1 MTTTPPAQIYVEA
14 VNGSFIQISA
24 DESIR
29 MELSEQFTFDLPEAK
44 FMGNFKRGGR
54 SRGSWDGKIRLYSKR
69 NSQLPIGLLDS
80 LHLFAKERGYTI
92 DISSG
97 GRSGSLWGRAWSVAE
112 TEAFGNDLPISG
124 ANNSRLT
131 LRPDQLDAI
140 TRAIRGR
147 RSLIVSPTASGKSAI
162 AYSIALWQSTMVPK
176 SRGLVL
182 VPRVQLCQQLFSD
195 WSAYSRLNGFDI
207 EHEVS
212 VIYAGRDKHKTSR
225 ITISTWQSLYELPP
239 EYFEQFTY
247 VIGDEAHEFKAKSL
261 TYIMNSCVNAW
272 DRTGLTGTLDGTVT
286 NKMVLEGLFGP
297 VQKIITSKELMN
309 KGAIAKLNPIKV
321 LLLKHPKD
329 KCKVPKVTESDYENE
344 IQYLIGSEERNNF
357 ITNLAL
363 SLKGNTLLLYQR
375 VANHGVLLH
384 DLLKE
389 KKKNVYLIHGGVE
402 MDEREEIR
410 RIVEKE
416 NDAIIVASYGT
427 FSTGINIRNLHNV
440 IFGSPSKS
448 RIRNLQ
454 SIGRG
459 LRIGDD
465 KDSATLFDIADDLR
479 TSETGRRNF
488 TYLHMEERLK
498 IYIEE
503 KFPYKMYNIQL
514 GTVNDKKEADAKQ
527 QDEDSRTKK
536 EGANEKFGLL
546 KF

>member
-1 MTTTPPAQIYVEA
+1 MSNPTIEVEA
-14 VNGSFIQISA
+14 VNGSFIQLRTDPGIS
-24 DESIR
+24 
-29 MELSEQFTFDLPEAK
+29 MELSERFTFDLPEAK
-44 FMGNFKRGGR
+44 FMANFKRGGR
-54 SRGSWDGKIRLYSKR
+54 SRGNWDGKIRLFSRR
-69 NSQLPIGLLDS
+69 NSQLPMGLLDEVR
-80 LHLFAKERGYTI
+80 LFAKERGYEFS
-92 DISSG
+92 ISSS
-97 GRSGSLWGRAWSVAE
+97 GRSSHLWQRPWSIAE
-112 TEAFGNDLPISG
+112 TETFTNDFPIAGS
-124 ANNSRLT
+124 NDSRII

-140 TRAIRGR
+140 TRAIRSR

-162 AYSIALWQSTMVPK
+162 AYAISLWHSTMVPESK
-176 SRGLVL
+176 GLVI
-182 VPRVQLCQQLFSD
+182 VPRVQLCRQLYSD
-195 WSAYSRLNGFDI
+195 WCQYSRLNGWNV
-207 EHEVS
+207 EQKVS
-212 VIYAGRDKHKTSR
+212 IIYGGRDKHATGSV
-225 ITISTWQSLYELPP
+225 TISTWQSLFELPP
-239 EYFEQFTY
+239 EYFSQFTY

-297 VQKIITSKELMN
+297 AQKIISSKELMN

-321 LLLKHPKD
+321 LLLKHSKD
-329 KCKVPKVTESDYENE
+329 HAKIPKVTESDYENE
-344 IQYLIGSEERNNF
+344 IQYLIGSEERNAF

-375 VANHGVLLH
+375 VANHGVLLY
-384 DLLKE
+384 DLLKL

-410 RIVEKE
+410 RIVETE

-459 LRIGDD
+459 LRIGDA

-479 TSETGRRNF
+479 TGDAARKNF

-498 IYIEE
+498 IYISE

-514 GTVNDKKEADAKQ
+514 ERTSHDEKNKKVENTTS
-527 QDEDSRTKK
+527 DSTKK
-536 EGANEKFGLL
+536 EGRNEKFGLL
-546 KF
+546 KY

>member
-1 MTTTPPAQIYVEA
+1 MA
-14 VNGSFIQISA
+14 GF
-24 DESIR
+24 R
-29 MELSEQFTFDLPEAK
+29 
-44 FMGNFKRGGR
+44 RGGR
-54 SRGSWDGKIRLYSKR
+54 SRGTWDGKIRLYSKR
-69 NSQLPIGLLDS
+69 NSQLPIGLLDA
-80 LHLFAKERGYTI
+80 LRHFAEERGYSFS
-92 DISSG
+92 ISSN
-97 GRSGSLWGRAWSVAE
+97 GRSGYLWQRPWSIAE
-112 TEAFGNDLPISG
+112 TEAFGNEFPISG
-124 ANNSRLT
+124 SNDSRIT

-140 TRAIRGR
+140 TRSIRGR

-162 AYSIALWQSTMVPK
+162 AYSIALWQRTMVPN

-182 VPRVQLCQQLFSD
+182 VPRVQLCQQLYSD
-195 WSAYSRLNGFDI
+195 WCQYSRLNGFDV
-207 EHEVS
+207 EHQVS
-212 VIYAGRDKHKTSR
+212 VIYGGRSKHETR
-225 ITISTWQSLYELPP
+225 PITISTWQSLYELPP
-239 EYFEQFTY
+239 EYFAQFTY

-344 IQYLIGSEERNNF
+344 IQYLIGSEERNTF

-384 DLLKE
+384 DLLKG

-459 LRIGDD
+459 LRIGDE

-479 TSETGRRNF
+479 TNESGRKNF

-514 GTVNDKKEADAKQ
+514 GTVNDKEAAPKK
-527 QDEDSRTKK
+527 EDSSASSTKK
-536 EGANEKFGLL
+536 EGQNAKFGLL
-546 KF
+546 KY